1 MMKKIGITGGI
12 GSGKSTV
19 CKVFSLFNVPVYDAD
34 SRAKF
39 LMANDD
45 DLKDKLIQLFG
56 DEVFEGRQLNRKLIA
71 AQVFNSSEKLI
82 KLNAI
87 VHPRVGEDFESWTQQ
102 FRSLP
107 FVIKEAA
114 LMFESDSYKTLDS
127 VITVFAPEQIRIQRV
142 LKRDVYRS
150 ESDIRSI
157 ISNQFSEEQ
166 RRELAS
172 FTIINDDKMLVIPQ
186 VLALYQ
192 LFSK

>member
-1 MMKKIGITGGI
+1 MKKIGITGGI